1 MTSSYAF
8 IWNGFTY
15 AWDAQPH
22 RLSVF
27 GSRFGPVH
35 LRGSAI
41 EAEHEFA
48 LKIGAFPADEA
59 RFEVPFMAV
68 RTGDVFIGMGT
79 TPVVRLSSKIE
90 TSSNRTNTIR
100 VGVKELRAHFTDMAS
115 VNKTD
120 MSRVKVLLNG
130 FHLEAKSAH
139 VGWHFGGLALSVY
152 GAKWKSND
160 EIQFSLYTYVRPAFS
175 PEPAH
180 HGYDDWTPAED
191 CIYDVVVDYAIVAG
205 APENVAFV
213 DRTEELNED
222 NVVEASLRTPRTVG
236 IRITEE
242 RFQYHEAF
250 LGMYGFEF
258 YVSSASKNRTPDTG
272 RYIRR
277 LAAHVREFSWQEAK
291 QLGSFERALEFSN
304 DAALPVTWSLKAQHH
319 SALIGVNGSFSRRQQ
334 IVKGRIA
341 DNCVI
346 TKQTVRAFD

>member
-1 MTSSYAF
+1 MTSSEAF

-22 RLSVF
+22 RLSIL

-48 LKIGAFPADEA
+48 LRIGALPPDEA
-59 RFEVPFMAV
+59 EFQVPFMAV

-79 TPVVRLSSKIE
+79 TPVVRLRSKIE
-90 TSSNRTNTIR
+90 TSSNRINMIR
-100 VGVKELRAHFTDMAS
+100 VGVKELRAHFGDMAS

-139 VGWHFGGLALSVY
+139 VGWHFGGLAISVY
-152 GAKWKSND
+152 GAEWRSED
-160 EIQFSLYTYVRPAFS
+160 EIEFSLYTYVRPAFS
-175 PEPAH
+175 PEPVH
-180 HGYDDWTPAED
+180 TGYDDWTRAED
-191 CIYDVVVDYAIVAG
+191 CTYDVVVDYAIVAG

-213 DRTEELNED
+213 DRTEELNAD
-222 NVVEASLRTPRTVG
+222 NAVEASLRTPQTVG
-236 IRITEE
+236 IRISEE
-242 RFQYHEAF
+242 RFQYREAF

-277 LAAHVREFSWQEAK
+277 LAAHVREFSWEAAK
-291 QLGSFERALEFSN
+291 QHGSFERALEFSN
-304 DAALPVTWSLKAQHH
+304 DAAFPVKWSLEAQHH

-334 IVKGRIA
+334 IVKGRTA
-341 DNCVI
+341 NNCVI
-346 TKQTVRAFD
+346 TTQMVRAFD